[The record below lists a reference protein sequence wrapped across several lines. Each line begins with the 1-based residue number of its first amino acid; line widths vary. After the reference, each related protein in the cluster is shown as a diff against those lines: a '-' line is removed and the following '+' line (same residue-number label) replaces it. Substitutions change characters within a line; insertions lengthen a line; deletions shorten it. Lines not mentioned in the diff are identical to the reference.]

1 LIAAKQNEPSEEI
14 IIEWFLTFF
23 YEQNKQKLQL
33 FLSLF

>member
-23 YEQNKQKLQL
+23 LWTK
-33 FLSLF
+33 